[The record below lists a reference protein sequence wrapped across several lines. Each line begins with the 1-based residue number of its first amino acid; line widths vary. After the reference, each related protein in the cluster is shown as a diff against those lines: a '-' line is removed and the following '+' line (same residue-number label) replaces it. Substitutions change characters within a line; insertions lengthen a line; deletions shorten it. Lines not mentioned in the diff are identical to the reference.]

1 VDSLQQ
7 LLGSG
12 RLLAKGRC
20 GQEEKDEQGLPI
32 QHGNYLIA
40 ADEIL
45 SLILDDDED
54 SLGLR

>member
-1 VDSLQQ
+1 M
-7 LLGSG
+7 
-12 RLLAKGRC
+12 LAKDRY
-20 GQEEKDEQGLPI
+20 GQKEEDEQGLPI